1 VADIITDGRYT
12 VILSAIISI
21 ADQLSSDLVVEG
33 VETIEQM
40 TLLNK
45 LGAKVYQG
53 FYFSESLT
61 ATDLISFI
69 VSHWDI
75 SI

>member
-1 VADIITDGRYT
+1 MDDIITDGRYT

-21 ADQLSSDLVVEG
+21 ADQLSSNLVVEG

-69 VSHWDI
+69 VSHWDF

>member
-21 ADQLSSDLVVEG
+21 ADQLSSNLVVEG

>member
-1 VADIITDGRYT
+1 VDDIITDGRYT

-21 ADQLSSDLVVEG
+21 ADQLNSDLVVEG